1 MIHGFR
7 SKAGV
12 FLASALA
19 VGVLSLG
26 VPQRPALL
34 CLNLL
39 NLGLG
44 ESSSQCPLV
53 PPDRVPPA
61 MPLQTASAWMHR

>member
-1 MIHGFR
+1 MIEGLR
-7 SKAGV
+7 SKVGA
-12 FLASALA
+12 LLTSAVV

-26 VPQRPALL
+26 APELPALL

-53 PPDRVPPA
+53 PADRVPPA
-61 MPLQTASAWMHR
+61 EPLRTASPSMHR